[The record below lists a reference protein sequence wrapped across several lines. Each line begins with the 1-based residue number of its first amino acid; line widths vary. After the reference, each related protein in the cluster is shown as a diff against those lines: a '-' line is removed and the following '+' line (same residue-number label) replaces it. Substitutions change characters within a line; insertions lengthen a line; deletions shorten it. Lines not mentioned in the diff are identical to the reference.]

1 MLKYLSFFLIIFCL
15 PHIVFAQQDSCNIS
29 FTIDGK
35 IVKSIEVHIIQANRF
50 IHTDLNKRVLVKAG
64 VPMDID
70 FYAKEYLFSA
80 IRRLVVFSDT
90 TISISISTPELK
102 EVTVTGTRRLVKE
115 TLSGF
120 EYNPQ
125 RDSIFR
131 NQPLLYALQRLPFIF
146 LSGDVIMYK
155 NEGKILFLIDG
166 KERKGIGNT
175 WSALLKNIKASDIYK
190 VELITEVPAS
200 IANRDYSAVINIFTN
215 AANIYGKSLVVSTQ
229 FDERKNL
236 NNSIK
241 RTVLH
246 KKSDY
251 SFGVSNNMDNYK
263 VGKGFKTYDDG
274 VLMDMRHIESK
285 CKYTKLAGNFGYG
298 LRIDSTKD
306 LALTGSISNSKA
318 NYGYKNLDPLSIDQV
333 QKINNN
339 SIDAELTLSF
349 INRKTKIGEVS
360 LSTSLR
366 WTRTDIDNS
375 YSYIS
380 NKALDSI
387 ADMSRKLA
395 PIWII
400 EFNVFKEGKDGKY
413 KIEGGA
419 QVYGKEIGQNYY
431 KYSVDS
437 LTGEN
442 LELLFYQPDSAGLSV
457 FSFNPYIWY
466 MRKLGAKRALIL
478 NFQSKYYTRKNIG
491 IGTKSFIL
499 PDFEMK
505 YKKLLKHSLS
515 FITNLNF
522 SVYTP
527 SDFVQSPISTYSN
540 PIEEKVGNPALNP
553 SKSVSWKI
561 SLTSSRK
568 SVITNS
574 IGLSYDFDDFES
586 FTVYDSARG
595 MLVSQV
601 KEGAYSTGVEY
612 NFDLKTT
619 LWKKIVISSSNE
631 IRYWH
636 KKNSEFNTDYSGLK
650 FYFFNTVYYPINKRV
665 GSLNFYFR
673 MFTKSF
679 TSQGYSASSS
689 RYSLSWYKSIV
700 KNKVGMRLT
709 ADNFLL
715 KDRNAKSYTIF
726 EKRESYMYSKTPYRL
741 FSVHLFYSFS
751 NIKMM
756 KTAERKT
763 PSILNEK

>member
-1 MLKYLSFFLIIFCL
+1 MHRYLSFFLIIFWF
-15 PHIVFAQQDSCNIS
+15 PDIVFAQQDSCNIS
-29 FTIDGK
+29 FTIDSK
-35 IVKSIEVHIIQANRF
+35 VVKNIEVHITQANRI
-50 IHTDLNKRVLVKAG
+50 IHTDLNKRILVKAG

-70 FYAKEYLFSA
+70 FYAKEYLFPA

-90 TISISISTPELK
+90 TLSISISTPELK

-146 LSGDVIMYK
+146 LSGDVITYK

-175 WSALLKNIKASDIYK
+175 WSALLKNIKTSDIYK

-215 AANIYGKSLVVSTQ
+215 GANIYGKSLAVSTK

-236 NNSIK
+236 NNSINL
-241 RTVLH
+241 TVLH

-251 SFGVSNNMDNYK
+251 SFGVSNAMDNYK

-285 CKYTKLAGNFGYG
+285 CKYTRLAGNFGYG

-306 LALTGSISNSKA
+306 LALTGSISNWKA
-318 NYGYKNLDPLSIDQV
+318 NYGYKNLESLSINQD

-339 SIDAELTLSF
+339 NTLAKLTLSF
-349 INRKTKIGEVS
+349 INRKTKIGDVS
-360 LSTSLR
+360 LSTALE
-366 WTRTDIDNS
+366 WTRTDINNS
-375 YSYIS
+375 YSQFG

-387 ADMSRKLA
+387 ADMSKKLA
-395 PIWII
+395 PVWII
-400 EFNVFKEGKDGKY
+400 EFDVFKEGKDGRY
-413 KIEGGA
+413 KIDGGV
-419 QVYGKEIGQNYY
+419 QVYGKKIGQNYY

-437 LTGEN
+437 LTGAN

-457 FSFNPYIWY
+457 FSFKPYIWY
-466 MRKLGAKRALIL
+466 MRKLDAKRALIL
-478 NFQSKYYTRKNIG
+478 NFESEYYTRKNIG

-499 PDFEMK
+499 PDFEVK

-515 FITNLNF
+515 VITNLKF

-540 PIEEKVGNPALNP
+540 PIEEKIGNPALNP

-574 IGLSYDFDDFES
+574 IGLSYNFDGFES

-601 KEGAYSTGVEY
+601 KEGAYSTGVKY
-612 NFDLKTT
+612 NLDLKTT

-631 IRYWH
+631 IRYWYN
-636 KKNSEFNTDYSGLK
+636 KNSEFNTDYSGLQ
-650 FYFFNTVYYPINKRV
+650 FYSFNTVYYPINKRV
-665 GSLNFYFR
+665 GSLDIFFR
-673 MFTKSF
+673 MFTNPL

-689 RYSLSWYKSIV
+689 SYSLSWYKSIV
-700 KNKVGMRLT
+700 KNKVAMRLN

-715 KDRNAKSYTIF
+715 KNRNAKSYTVF

-741 FSVHLFYSFS
+741 FSVQLFYRFS

-756 KTAERKT
+756 KTAEKKT
-763 PSILNEK
+763 PSISNEK